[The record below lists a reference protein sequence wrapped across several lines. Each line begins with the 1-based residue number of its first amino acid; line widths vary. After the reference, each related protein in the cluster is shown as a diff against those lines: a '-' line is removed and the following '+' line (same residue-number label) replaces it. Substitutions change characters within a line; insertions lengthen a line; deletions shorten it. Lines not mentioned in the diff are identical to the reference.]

1 MTSPSPRRFHIVDG
15 RARPRWGPSLA
26 APKLGAPDWTNA
38 QADYGTLGTLDC
50 LEPPYHFR
58 ARDARR
64 LMSRFFK
71 SAAFPILIVI
81 VLAFFASKLIAT
93 HDSTSATSFHTFLN
107 ELNRGQVST
116 VVLHTKD
123 LSVDVTTKGPDARR
137 YTV

>member
-81 VLAFFASKLIAT
+81 VLAFFASKLISSKNQAQQQ
-93 HDSTSATSFHTFLN
+93 SFAGFLPQIDQ
-107 ELNRGQVST
+107 GQVQ
-116 VVLHTKD
+116 
-123 LSVDVTTKGPDARR
+123 DV
-137 YTV
+137 